1 MIERI
6 LIVPEPKKIEFT
18 GRWFKFDGFENLPEF
33 LTREFN
39 ISKGRWRILREDLS
53 GNGVEVKENEVHFW
67 GEDSVGYA
75 TILQL
80 TMQKKGFMPEVK
92 VEEEFS
98 FRFRGYHLD
107 IARGGVPK
115 VETFKR
121 ILRWLF
127 LLKYNHLAI
136 YLEDLFPW
144 KRYPT
149 IGRHRGRLKE
159 EELKEI
165 IDYGKNLGIE
175 VFPSLELSG
184 HMEQILT
191 LPEFRRLSE
200 WHNPAEG
207 CLDLSN
213 EEAKRFAYE
222 LLEEAVNF
230 FPSRYIHIG
239 GDETWA
245 LGRGRSLNKTWRFEG
260 PELYE
265 AHHAKMIEIV
275 REKGK
280 VPILWGDMISGMYRR
295 EDGER
300 WASLLKSSIWQSA
313 VIANWDYSTHPKSHF
328 KDKIRLLKDLG
339 LEQIA
344 CPGLA
349 NWNRYYPNFPVAIKN
364 LENFLAAAK
373 EEKTLGFLVTA
384 WGDDGEECLF
394 SFLEPL
400 ILASMEIAEGNGSW
414 EEKWLT
420 LSGESESLLDAR
432 KALGESE
439 IVESMKHVL
448 FADLRFHR
456 LSEDERG
463 ALYSM
468 IEKVLKRVK
477 DVNLPED
484 LNFIRMC
491 LEVCLRR
498 LKGEATASDYIT
510 LASIY
515 ARLWLAERKPEGLER
530 VISRFW
536 GSAGR
541 IDLNLR

>member
-18 GRWFKFDGFENLPEF
+18 GRWFRFDGFENLPEF
-33 LTREFN
+33 LAREFN
-39 ISKGRWRILREDLS
+39 ISKGRWRIVREDLS

-213 EEAKRFAYE
+213 EEAKRFTYE

-439 IVESMKHVL
+439 IVESMKHIL

>member
-33 LTREFN
+33 LAREFN
-39 ISKGRWRILREDLS
+39 ISKGRWRIVREDLS

-213 EEAKRFAYE
+213 EEAKRFTYE

-439 IVESMKHVL
+439 IVESMKHIL

>member
-33 LTREFN
+33 LAREFN
-39 ISKGRWRILREDLS
+39 IPKGRWRILREDLS

-260 PELYE
+260 PKLYE

-439 IVESMKHVL
+439 IVESMKHIL

-515 ARLWLAERKPEGLER
+515 AGLWLAERKPEGLER